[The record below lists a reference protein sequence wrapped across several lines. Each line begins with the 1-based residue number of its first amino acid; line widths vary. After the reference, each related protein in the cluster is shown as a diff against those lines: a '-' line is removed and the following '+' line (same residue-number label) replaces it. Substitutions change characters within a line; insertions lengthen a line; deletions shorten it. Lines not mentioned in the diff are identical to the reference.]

1 MRKTLALSLCIVLL
15 CGSALCGCHPAPQK
29 NDLQYSTAYP
39 LSAAEYQMAV
49 NQKLAPLI
57 SALQPLAKAE
67 SLNQKD
73 LESAA
78 AKIAEVSEKIAALNP
93 PKDKVMYQAELL
105 NELQAAANW
114 LKAHYD
120 DTAVTPDGDFSAI
133 LKSIEDAFHVSVN

>member
-1 MRKTLALSLCIVLL
+1 MRKTLILSLCLALL
-15 CGSALCGCHPAPQK
+15 CGLALGGCGSETPKKDPQY
-29 NDLQYSTAYP
+29 NTAYP
-39 LSAAEYQMAV
+39 LGTAEYQMAV

-57 SALQPLAKAE
+57 SALQPFAKAE

-93 PKDKVMYQAELL
+93 PKDKVIYQAELL

>member
-1 MRKTLALSLCIVLL
+1 MRKTLILSLCLALL
-15 CGSALCGCHPAPQK
+15 CGLALGGCGSETPKKDPQY
-29 NDLQYSTAYP
+29 NTAYP
-39 LSAAEYQMAV
+39 LGTAEYQMTV

-57 SALQPLAKAE
+57 SGLQPLAKAE

-78 AKIAEVSEKIAALNP
+78 AKIAEVSEKIGVLNP

>member
-1 MRKTLALSLCIVLL
+1 MRKTLILSLCLALL
-15 CGSALCGCHPAPQK
+15 CGLALCGCGSETPK
-29 NDLQYSTAYP
+29 KELQYNTAYP
-39 LSAAEYQMAV
+39 LGTAEYQMTV

-57 SALQPLAKAE
+57 SSLQPFANAE
-67 SLNQKD
+67 VFNNAD

-78 AKIAEVSEKIAALNP
+78 AKIAEVSEKIGVLNP

>member
-1 MRKTLALSLCIVLL
+1 MRKTLILSLCLALL
-15 CGSALCGCHPAPQK
+15 CGLALGGCGSETPKKDPQY
-29 NDLQYSTAYP
+29 NTAYP
-39 LSAAEYQMAV
+39 LGTAEYQMAV

-93 PKDKVMYQAELL
+93 PKDRVMYQAELL
-105 NELQAAANW
+105 NDMQAATNW

-120 DTAVTPDGDFSAI
+120 NTAVTPDGDFSAI

>member
-1 MRKTLALSLCIVLL
+1 MRKTLAFSLFILLL
-15 CGSALCGCHPAPQK
+15 CGTALCGCNSAPKK
-29 NDLQYSTAYP
+29 NELPYSTAYP

-49 NQKLAPLI
+49 NQKLTPLI
-57 SALQPLAKAE
+57 SGLQPLAKAE

-78 AKIAEVSEKIAALNP
+78 AKIAEVSEKIGVLNP